1 MEISE
6 KIEAER
12 QELDYIATSLREV
25 KLELEEFGIELTL
38 CNNDELTFL
47 LRSKLSQL
55 KLCVGNALQN
65 IINYLTLR
73 DEESKGLM
81 NNDPMIDFE
90 SHADVQKEDIKKEN
104 LAESMNHFQNSHSGF
119 KLADDEAIKIEDGN
133 ENEANEPVGVQESSI
148 KVEVIPE
155 ISPIFENDLNEAL
168 EQNVTFD
175 NSIKQEDDIPL
186 NKQSILESEG
196 LISCKVCDETFE
208 KKLHYRQHVKEN
220 HDEGPYDC
228 KYCKK
233 SYPSYARLADHV
245 RISCKFQ
252 TVVAMVECEICQK
265 KLNIKSMKLHLKKH
279 NEEASH
285 ECPKCNKKFLIE
297 AQLRRHIKIR
307 HDKELPFKCEICGK
321 GFTGR
326 SQKEEHV
333 ARHSG
338 GKLYT
343 CDLCG
348 ISVSQKP
355 HLKRHIEGVHEG
367 KKQAKMKRQ
376 DLMCGKCG
384 KLLFS
389 RQSLRQHEETHSINR
404 TLHTC
409 ELCCKTFTNVQNLKK
424 HVKVVHEGLKSLNF
438 TCEVCHKGFSN
449 SWAVKEHM
457 TMHTGEKPYKCE
469 DCDKRFTQR
478 SSLCA
483 HKRRCH
489 K

>member
-1 MEISE
+1 MET
-6 KIEAER
+6 ER
-12 QELDYIATSLREV
+12 NELDCVVTSLREL
-25 KLELEEFGIELTL
+25 KLELEEFGIELTFS
-38 CNNDELTFL
+38 NNDDITLPLTSRL
-47 LRSKLSQL
+47 IQL
-55 KLCVGNALQN
+55 KLCLGNALQN
-65 IINYLTLR
+65 IINYLSLR
-73 DEESKGLM
+73 DEDFKGSM
-81 NNDPMIDFE
+81 NYEPMIDFE
-90 SHADVQKEDIKKEN
+90 SHTDIQEDIKKEN
-104 LAESMNHFQNSHSGF
+104 SQESVNECQNLHNANVLELTS
-119 KLADDEAIKIEDGN
+119 DDAIKIEDGHRK
-133 ENEANEPVGVQESSI
+133 EALEPVGVQVSSI

-155 ISPIFENDLNEAL
+155 ISPIFETDLNEVFNPN
-168 EQNVTFD
+168 ETFD
-175 NSIKQEDDIPL
+175 ESIKLEEDIVPM
-186 NKQSILESEG
+186 NKKSTADLKG
-196 LISCKVCDETFE
+196 LFSCKVCDETFE
-208 KKLHYRQHVKEN
+208 EKLHYRKHVKEI
-220 HDEGPYDC
+220 HWDGPFDC

-233 SYPSYARLADHV
+233 SYPSYERLADHV
-245 RISCKFQ
+245 KISCKFQ
-252 TVVAMVECEICQK
+252 TVAEMVECEICHK
-265 KLNIKSMKLHLKKH
+265 SLNIKSMKLHKKKH

-297 AQLRRHIKIR
+297 AQLKRHIKIR
-307 HDKELPFKCEICGK
+307 HDKDLPFKCEICGK

-333 ARHSG
+333 ARHAG

-389 RQSLRQHEETHSINR
+389 RQSLRQHEETHSLNR
-404 TLHTC
+404 ILHTC

-424 HVKVVHEGLKSLNF
+424 HVKVVHEGVKSLKF
-438 TCEVCHKGFSN
+438 SCEVCHKGFSN

-469 DCDKRFTQR
+469 ECDKRFTQR

-483 HKRRCH
+483 HRRRCH